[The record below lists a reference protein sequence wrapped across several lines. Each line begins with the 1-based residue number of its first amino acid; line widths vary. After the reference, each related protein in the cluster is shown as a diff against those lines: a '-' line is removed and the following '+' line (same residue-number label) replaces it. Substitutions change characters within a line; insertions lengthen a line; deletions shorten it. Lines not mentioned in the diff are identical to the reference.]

1 MHARI
6 DQLLS
11 VRDREPVDATVHA
24 HLEQCVSCSAQL
36 GEITRT
42 TEQLRALPQLE
53 PPKLAW
59 EQIASRL
66 PGTRAPRPL
75 WRSRSALAAVA
86 VGVVGLTIA
95 VNQWREL
102 QTAPV
107 TATQSQS
114 QAQSVSAM
122 QPALKF
128 QDAAASRAQL
138 IQRSRELEEVLQ
150 YLPQRPSVQR
160 PGLAITV
167 DAIEERVQWL
177 DWRLSEP
184 PEAELNDEQSRVLWR
199 ERVTLMD
206 SLVKLRYAE
215 SEGLAF

>member
-24 HLEQCVSCSAQL
+24 HLEQCVSCSTQL
-36 GEITRT
+36 GELVRS
-42 TEQLRALPQLE
+42 TEQLHALPQLE

-59 EQIASRL
+59 QQIAARL
-66 PGTRAPRPL
+66 PGTRAPRPR
-75 WRSRSALAAVA
+75 WHSRHALAAGA
-86 VGVVGLTIA
+86 AGVVGLAI
-95 VNQWREL
+95 VVSQWREPPGL
-102 QTAPV
+102 PSAAEQAAPV
-107 TATQSQS
+107 VQPGLEL
-114 QAQSVSAM
+114 QSV
-122 QPALKF
+122 
-128 QDAAASRAQL
+128 AASRAQL

-150 YLPQRPSVQR
+150 YLPQRRAVQR
-160 PGLAITV
+160 PGLAVTV
-167 DAIEERVQWL
+167 DAIEQRVQWL

-184 PEAELNDEQSRVLWR
+184 PETGLNEEQSRVLWR

-206 SLVKLRYAE
+206 SLVKLRYAQ

>member
-24 HLEQCVSCSAQL
+24 HLEQCVSCGAQL
-36 GEITRT
+36 GELTRT
-42 TEQLRALPQLE
+42 TEQLRMLPQLE

-59 EQIASRL
+59 EQIAARL
-66 PGTRAPRPL
+66 QGTRAARPW
-75 WRSRSALAAVA
+75 WRSRSAGAAVA
-86 VGVVGLTIA
+86 AAVVGITIA
-95 VNQWREL
+95 VSSWREL
-102 QTAPV
+102 RSPQLTAPSTV
-107 TATQSQS
+107 QP
-114 QAQSVSAM
+114 VSSD
-122 QPALKF
+122 LRF
-128 QDAAASRAQL
+128 SRDQL

-160 PGLAITV
+160 PGLAVTV
-167 DAIEERVQWL
+167 DAIEQRVQWL

-184 PEAELNDEQSRVLWR
+184 PDAELNAEQSRVLWR

-215 SEGLAF
+215 GEGLSF

>member
-24 HLEQCVSCSAQL
+24 HLEQCVSCGAQL
-36 GEITRT
+36 GELTRT
-42 TEQLRALPQLE
+42 TEQLRTLPQLE

-59 EQIASRL
+59 EQIAARL
-66 PGTRAPRPL
+66 QGTRAPQPW
-75 WRSRSALAAVA
+75 WRSRSAVAAVA
-86 VGVVGLTIA
+86 AAVVGITIA
-95 VNQWREL
+95 VSSWPEL
-102 QTAPV
+102 RSPQVPV
-107 TATQSQS
+107 TSTVQP
-114 QAQSVSAM
+114 VS
-122 QPALKF
+122 PDLRF
-128 QDAAASRAQL
+128 SRAQL
-138 IQRSRELEEVLQ
+138 MQRSRELEEVLQ

-160 PGLAITV
+160 PGLAVTV
-167 DAIEERVQWL
+167 DAIEQRVQWL

-184 PEAELNDEQSRVLWR
+184 PDTELNAEQSRVLWG

-215 SEGLAF
+215 GEGRSF

>member
-11 VRDREPVDATVHA
+11 VRDREPVDATVHS

-36 GEITRT
+36 GELTRT
-42 TEQLRALPQLE
+42 TEQLRTLPQLE

-59 EQIASRL
+59 EQIAARL
-66 PGTRAPRPL
+66 PGTSTPRSL
-75 WRSRSALAAVA
+75 WRSGSAVA
-86 VGVVGLTIA
+86 AMAAGVVGVTIA
-95 VNQWREL
+95 VSQWREL
-102 QTAPV
+102 QTPPIA
-107 TATQSQS
+107 ATQV
-114 QAQSVSAM
+114 VSAA
-122 QPALKF
+122 QRVRGEVGE
-128 QDAAASRAQL
+128 SRAQL

-150 YLPQRPSVQR
+150 YLPQRPSVKR
-160 PGLAITV
+160 PGLAVTV
-167 DAIEERVQWL
+167 DVIEQRVQWL

-184 PEAELNDEQSRVLWR
+184 PDAELNDEQSRVLWS

>member
-36 GEITRT
+36 GELTRT

-59 EQIASRL
+59 EQLAARVS
-66 PGTRAPRPL
+66 GTQAPRPL
-75 WRSRSALAAVA
+75 WRTRYALVAVA
-86 VGVVGLTIA
+86 SGVVGVTIA
-95 VNQWREL
+95 VSQWREPSTP
-102 QTAPV
+102 QVA
-107 TATQSQS
+107 ATQV
-114 QAQSVSAM
+114 VSAV
-122 QPALKF
+122 QPVREEVP
-128 QDAAASRAQL
+128 ASRAQL

-160 PGLAITV
+160 PGLAVTV
-167 DAIEERVQWL
+167 DVIEQRVQWL

-184 PEAELNDEQSRVLWR
+184 PDAELNDEQSRVLWR

-215 SEGLAF
+215 SERHSF